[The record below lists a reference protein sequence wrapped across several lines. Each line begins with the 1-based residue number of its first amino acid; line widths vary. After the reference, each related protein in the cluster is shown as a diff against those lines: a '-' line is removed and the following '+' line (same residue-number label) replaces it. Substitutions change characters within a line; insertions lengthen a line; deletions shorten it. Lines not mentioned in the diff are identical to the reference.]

1 MPQKTTEQI
10 LNELFSKIN
19 NVIAP
24 ANLEQSLPP
33 TEFVALMLPGI
44 TVRPQDFDITT
55 SAGRDNLYRTMDR
68 LPAVN
73 KHYLDS
79 GRSCSDMYRKM
90 LSAQTAPDDPEKA
103 KAMEAEYQTAQDY
116 LRTKEY
122 KDYKNY
128 RDDYNDACDDYLSA
142 VNDPDLTDR
151 ERDKEKRR
159 AKRAM
164 DEAYDDWISLGHKQ
178 KVEDALAV
186 CARYMAYTPRS
197 VFASAGRTF
206 EGAKDPASGLY
217 PAVCTPSDWA
227 TAPDEP
233 SWTEVVIKQGSSE
246 SKLHEDVKQID
257 TDFSASFAYGLW
269 HADASGGYH
278 DRVEQINKSSTVDK
292 LGMSFE
298 IARININR
306 DWFTSALLTY
316 TDTMIPGARRG
327 SLCAGSLSLADK
339 CDFPFLPTA
348 FVVARNINIYNEF
361 SHEEEAFLNEAQSW
375 SAHANVGYGPFS
387 IGNDTSSTHDLTSKE
402 KKEFGNAV
410 KMTVGEGMQ
419 IIGFLNTV
427 LTPAFPGKDS
437 DRTALRQLTAFGDFL
452 LNTAG

>member
-1 MPQKTTEQI
+1 MPMKTTEQI

-24 ANLEQSLPP
+24 ADPEQRLPP
-33 TEFVALMLPGI
+33 MEFVALMLPGI
-44 TVRPQDFDITT
+44 TVHAKDFDSSTPE
-55 SAGRDNLYRTMDR
+55 GRDNLYRVMDR
-68 LPAVN
+68 IPAVN

-79 GRSCSDMYRKM
+79 GRSCSDMFRKM
-90 LSAQTAPDDPEKA
+90 LSAQTPPDDPEHA
-103 KAMEAEYQTAQDY
+103 AAMEEQYQKARDY
-116 LRTKEY
+116 LSTKAY
-122 KDYKNY
+122 KDYKKY
-128 RDDYNDACDDYLSA
+128 RDEYNDAHDDYLCA
-142 VNDPDLTDR
+142 MNDPDLSARDR
-151 ERDKEKRR
+151 EKEMRK

-164 DEAYDDWISLGHKQ
+164 DDAYQDWVGLGEKQ

-186 CARYMAYTPRS
+186 CARYLAYTPRS
-197 VFASAGRTF
+197 VFANAGRIF
-206 EGAKDPASGLY
+206 ENAKDPDSSLY
-217 PAVCTPSDWA
+217 PVVCTPSDWA
-227 TAPDEP
+227 VDPDNL

-246 SKLHEDVKQID
+246 SKLHEDVKKID
-257 TDFSASFAYGLW
+257 TDFSVSFATGLW

-278 DRVEQINKSSTVDK
+278 DRVEKINKSSTVDK

-316 TDTMIPGARRG
+316 TETMIPGARKG
-327 SLCAGSLSLADK
+327 SLCAGSLAEAGK

-361 SHEEEAFLNEAQSW
+361 SHEEENFLQEAQSW
-375 SAHANVGYGPFS
+375 SASASVGYGPFS
-387 IGNDTSSTHDLTSKE
+387 VGNDTSSSHDLTSKE

-410 KMTVGEGMQ
+410 KMTVGKGMQ

-427 LTPAFPGKDS
+427 LTPAFPGRDS
-437 DRTALRQLTAFGDFL
+437 NRTALSQLTAFGDFL
-452 LNTAG
+452 LNNAD

>member
-24 ANLEQSLPP
+24 VDPGQPQPP
-33 TEFVALMLPGI
+33 MEFVALMLPGI
-44 TVRPQDFDITT
+44 TVHAQDFDP
-55 SAGRDNLYRTMDR
+55 AAPKGRDNLYRVMDR

-90 LSAQTAPDDPEKA
+90 LSAQTPADDPEHA
-103 KAMEAEYQTAQDY
+103 AAMEREYQAAQDY
-116 LRTKEY
+116 LRTKAY

-128 RDDYNDACDDYLSA
+128 RDDYNDAHDDYLCA
-142 VNDPDLTDR
+142 MNDPDLS
-151 ERDKEKRR
+151 DKEREKEMRR

-164 DEAYDDWISLGHKQ
+164 DEAYDDWVSLGCKQ

-186 CARYMAYTPRS
+186 CARYLAYTPRS

-206 EGAKDPASGLY
+206 DAAKVPETDLY
-217 PAVCTPSDWA
+217 PVVCTPSDWA
-227 TAPDEP
+227 TAPDEL
-233 SWTEVVIKQGSSE
+233 SWTEVVLKQGSSE
-246 SKLHEDVKQID
+246 SRLHEDVKKID
-257 TDFSASFAYGLW
+257 TDFSASFSSGLW
-269 HADASGGYH
+269 HAEASGGYH
-278 DRVEQINKSSTVDK
+278 DRVEKINKSSTVDK

-298 IARININR
+298 IARVNINR

-316 TDTMIPGARRG
+316 TDTMIPGARKG
-327 SLCAGSLSLADK
+327 SLCAGSLAAAGK

-361 SHEEEAFLNEAQSW
+361 SHEEEDFLQEAQSW
-375 SAHANVGYGPFS
+375 SAKAKIGYGPFS
-387 IGNDTSSTHDLTSKE
+387 VGNDTTSSHDLTSKE

-419 IIGFLNTV
+419 IIGFLNTI
-427 LTPAFPGKDS
+427 LTPAFPGRDS
-437 DRTALRQLTAFGDFL
+437 DRTALSQLTAFGDFL
-452 LNTAG
+452 LNNAN